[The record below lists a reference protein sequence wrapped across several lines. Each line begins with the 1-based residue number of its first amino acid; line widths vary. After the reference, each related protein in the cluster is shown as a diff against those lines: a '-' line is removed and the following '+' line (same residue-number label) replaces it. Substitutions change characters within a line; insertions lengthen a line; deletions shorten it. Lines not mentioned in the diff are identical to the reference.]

1 MAPLALAMNQ
11 HAAALVWTRISLMED
26 AALLLA

>member
-11 HAAALVWTRISLMED
+11 HAAALAWTRISLMED